1 MNVIKEVLMDLSL
14 AEQEGTGEYDYSLDG
29 DRIILRP
36 WAENGDLLPPIGHIT
51 YTPIKETP

>member
-1 MNVIKEVLMDLSL
+1 MTVIEEVLADLGF
-14 AEQEGTGEYDYSLDG
+14 AVHERCAEYDYSLDG

-36 WAENGDLLPPIGHIT
+36 RAGSGDPLPPIGHIT